1 MATTTTT
8 TTTSVPTTATAAT
21 AATATASPAPTAP
34 APAAGRTGLAVRVL
48 GDTHALGRRIP
59 QLFVGLA
66 LYGTSMALMLRSG
79 LGLDPW
85 DVLHQG
91 LQRSIGLSVGS
102 WVTIC
107 GALVL
112 LLWIPLR
119 QRPGLGTVANV
130 LVIGAAMD
138 LTLRFVGGVGALPAR
153 IAVMATAIVLNGLA
167 SGLYIGARLGPGPRD
182 GLMTGLHRRTGGSLR
197 LIRTGIELTVL
208 AVGLLLGGTAG
219 VGTVAYALAIGP
231 LVQVFLPWCTA
242 PEAARNPRK

>member
-1 MATTTTT
+1 MF
-8 TTTSVPTTATAAT
+8 
-21 AATATASPAPTAP
+21 
-34 APAAGRTGLAVRVL
+34 

-59 QLFVGLA
+59 QLFAGLA
-66 LYGTSMALMLRSG
+66 LYGASMALMLRSG

-91 LQRSIGLSVGS
+91 LQRTVGLSVGA

-130 LVIGAAMD
+130 LVIGASMD
-138 LTLRFVGGVGALPAR
+138 LTLRVVGDVTALPVRIALSVGA
-153 IAVMATAIVLNGLA
+153 IALNGLA
-167 SGLYIGARLGPGPRD
+167 TGLYIGARLGPGPRD
-182 GLMTGLHRRTGGSLR
+182 GLMTGLHRRTGRSLR
-197 LIRTGIELTVL
+197 LLRTGIEVTVL
-208 AVGLLLGGTAG
+208 TAGLLLGGTAG

-231 LVQVFLPWCTA
+231 MAQFFLRWCTV
-242 PEAARNPRK
+242 PVAAGDSRKE

>member
-1 MATTTTT
+1 M
-8 TTTSVPTTATAAT
+8 
-21 AATATASPAPTAP
+21 
-34 APAAGRTGLAVRVL
+34 PAARGAGLAVRVL
-48 GDTHALGRRIP
+48 GDTRALGRRIP

-66 LYGTSMALMLRSG
+66 LYGVSMALMLRAG

-91 LQRSIGLSVGS
+91 LQRTVGLSVGA

-112 LLWIPLR
+112 LLWIPMR

-130 LVIGAAMD
+130 LVIGTSMD
-138 LTLRFVGGVGALPAR
+138 LTLRVVDGPGALAAR
-153 IAVMATAIVLNGLA
+153 IALTAVAIALNGLA

-182 GLMTGLHRRTGGSLR
+182 GLMTGLHRRTGRSLR
-197 LIRTGIELTVL
+197 LIRTGIEVTVL
-208 AVGLLLGGTAG
+208 TAGLLLGGTAG

-231 LVQVFLPWCTA
+231 LVQFLLPWCTVPA
-242 PEAARNPRK
+242 PAEDSRKG